1 MEKYTSRALFW
12 PTEESLNQSDG
23 DSLTR
28 KPIDGTVTASDL
40 FAVQVFAE
48 APDEAMTYDVSLPL
62 EKIYQQKLTTNLQF
76 LGWWSISFV
85 VPWGSRQPPW
95 LLPSPLSLTL
105 VQGYFFCSKTLG
117 AFASRRRRL

>member
-85 VPWGSRQPPW
+85 VPWGSR
-95 LLPSPLSLTL
+95 LLTSRFLSK
-105 VQGYFFCSKTLG
+105 SSLG
-117 AFASRRRRL
+117 QYCGL